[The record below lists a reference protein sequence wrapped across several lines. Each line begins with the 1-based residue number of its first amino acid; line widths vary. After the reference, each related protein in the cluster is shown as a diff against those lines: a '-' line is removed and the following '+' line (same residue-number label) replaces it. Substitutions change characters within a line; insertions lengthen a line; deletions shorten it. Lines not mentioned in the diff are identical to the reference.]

1 MPFKPLS
8 HLARVSIAKGLFHTG
23 PSVVAA
29 GQYASTTAS
38 SSISQIHNYPVGKFA
53 KASHLQNVFQGASSS
68 SGAGAKTGH
77 ASSGSTGDAGLA
89 TYFAAWQHAQQTG
102 DDTELREHQF
112 QRRIGWKSSERPSSS
127 AHRLDS
133 TKAVD
138 LLRPA
143 PRLGNRPY
151 SETAAEEVKNAQDSL
166 AEAEALAKVDE
177 AIAQE
182 IKDVRESKVAEE
194 TIEEDTASSP
204 HQSTST
210 NLTSPAIDE
219 SAFFSRRINDL
230 GQQQQYADI
239 PAVFESML
247 KDGLVPTVEAYN
259 DILVS
264 AIALGEGTYQ
274 VWPRALEVYSDMTTR
289 SVEPNSSTY
298 SILVQ
303 FLVLRGLEAFQTQK
317 ALELR
322 RSRYANAD
330 GDFIF
335 KSTAL
340 QQELYAGDNSTLFA
354 IKLYNVAKA
363 KLADFELSAP
373 VYNALIQACAQAG
386 HVEELTAIVSD
397 MRSQG
402 LAPASTLYPA
412 MINAYAS
419 IKDVDAAKRCY
430 EKYRN
435 LAIMRATN
443 DQQDFAVYAALIKVY
458 LSSGLDEAGLH
469 FYEKIVESYA
479 GAADKEVLTQE
490 LTAALI
496 IDAIVPFH
504 LEKADF
510 AEAIESIKQYSKD
523 VATSDLAWSKVC
535 VAASDANEVELAQKS
550 FSSISIVHAGAAMAL
565 AAMYARHGQ
574 IESAKGIWRQITVL
588 PVKPEVVDFV
598 TMLAATIMNSGR
610 VEAALAE
617 AQQMFKQVRAAAG
630 SRTETIREIDE
641 AILLFGE
648 LMTQQHAV
656 VSAQGSINLIR
667 TMIENGGLITPV
679 AEHAIASLGPECV
692 MELAPQDIALALHV
706 QAGMLPAQPGVSDP
720 AHAARFCHLL
730 DTVLTRGIAMDPS
743 TMMMV
748 TEALPRLY
756 GARPDLAQRWQEF
769 LQPPVKPTPIFSP
782 VMTNSPATEM
792 AAPEAYD
799 PYSHNTDYRAST
811 IISDQLESTT
821 GRIETQL
828 SDALAR
834 FRNVRRAG
842 RHVRYTTY
850 AKLITAAGKT
860 KQTTLIHEIFGMAQ
874 SDVPLVPGYP
884 SVKAGWIP
892 IIDAMVAAFLTV
904 GDRKAAAKYHQDLLN
919 MGAAPSAN
927 TFGIYVTTLE
937 GTFDEATE
945 AVRIFQRA
953 LSEGVEPSVFLY
965 NAVIGKLGKA
975 RRIDDCLFYFGDMQA
990 KNIRPSSVTYG
1001 TLVNALCRTSEERF
1015 AEEMFDEMESMPNY
1029 RPRAAPY
1036 NSIIQYFLNTKRDR
1050 SKVLSYYERM
1060 KMRGIKPTS
1069 HTYKLL
1075 IEANASLEPVNLSAA
1090 EAILEEMKVA
1100 GIQPEAVHY
1109 GTLIHA
1115 KGCVMH
1121 DMDAARATFDSV
1133 VANGSI
1139 RVTDNLYQNLLES
1152 MVANHLV
1159 AETDAIVNDM
1169 RARRVNMT
1177 AYIANTLIH
1186 GWAGEGDISKAKS
1199 IYGSLGRERREPST
1213 YEAMTR
1219 AYLAGG
1225 DQEGARGVVK
1235 EMLSKGYPAAVA
1247 EKVLVLVGGA

>member
-38 SSISQIHNYPVGKFA
+38 TSINQIQNYPGGKFA
-53 KASHLQNVFQGASSS
+53 KATHLQNVFQGASSS

-112 QRRIGWKSSERPSSS
+112 HRRIGWKSSEKPIQ
-127 AHRLDS
+127 RLDS
-133 TKAVD
+133 KAVD
-138 LLRPA
+138 ILRPA
-143 PRLGNRPY
+143 RLNRPY
-151 SETAAEEVKNAQDSL
+151 SENAAEEVRKAQDSL
-166 AEAEALAKVDE
+166 AESDAIAKIDQ

-182 IKDVRESKVAEE
+182 IQDVQESRVVE
-194 TIEEDTASSP
+194 EEDTASSP

-210 NLTSPAIDE
+210 NLTSPALDE
-219 SAFFSRRINDL
+219 SAFSSQLINDL

-274 VWPRALEVYSDMTTR
+274 VYPRALGVYDDMTKR
-289 SVEPNSSTY
+289 SVEPNAATFA
-298 SILVQ
+298 ILVE
-303 FLVLRGLEAFQTQK
+303 FLVQRGLEASKTKK
-317 ALELR
+317 ALALR

-340 QQELYAGDNSTLFA
+340 QQEMYSGDTSTEFA
-354 IKLYNVAKA
+354 IKLYNVARA
-363 KLADFELSAP
+363 KLDNFELSAP
-373 VYNALIQACAQAG
+373 IYNGLIQICAEEG
-386 HVEELTAIVSD
+386 RVEDMDDFISD

-402 LAPASTLYPA
+402 LAPASTLYWA
-412 MINAYAS
+412 MINAHAS
-419 IKDVDAAKRCY
+419 TKNVNAAKKCY

-435 LAIMRATN
+435 VAIIRATN
-443 DQQDFAVYAALIKVY
+443 DQQDFAVYAALIKAY
-458 LSSGLDEAGLH
+458 LSSGSHEAGLH

-479 GAADKEVLTQE
+479 GATDKEYLTHT
-490 LTAALI
+490 LTASLVT
-496 IDAIVPFH
+496 DAVVPFH

-510 AEAIESIKQYSKD
+510 AGAIESVTQYSKD
-523 VATSDLAWSKVC
+523 VETSDRALSKVC
-535 VAASDANEVELAQKS
+535 IAAADVNEVEFAQKA
-550 FSSISIVHAGAAMAL
+550 FSSISIVNANAAMAL

-574 IESAKGIWRQITVL
+574 IESAKEVWNCITTL
-588 PVKPEVVDFV
+588 PSKPEVVDFV
-598 TMLAATIMNSGR
+598 AMLASTVMNSGR
-610 VEAALAE
+610 IEAALAE
-617 AQQMFKQVRAAAG
+617 ARCMFKQIRKSASG
-630 SRTETIREIDE
+630 TETIRQVDE

-648 LMTQQHAV
+648 LMIQQHAV

-667 TMIENGGLITPV
+667 MMIENGGLLTPV

-730 DTVLTRGIAMDPS
+730 ETVLTRGIAMDPS
-743 TMMMV
+743 TIMMV
-748 TEALPRLY
+748 TEALPRLH
-756 GARPDLAQRWQEF
+756 GARADLVKRWQEL
-769 LQPPVKPTPIFSP
+769 LQPPKPAPMFSP
-782 VMTNSPATEM
+782 VMASPVVEM
-792 AAPEAYD
+792 APIEAYD

-811 IISDQLESTT
+811 IISDQLDSTT
-821 GRIETQL
+821 GRIDSQL
-828 SDALAR
+828 SDALSR

-860 KQTTLIHEIFGMAQ
+860 KQTGLIHEIFSMAQ
-874 SDVPLVPGYP
+874 SDVPLVLEYP

-892 IIDAMVAAFLTV
+892 IIDAMVAAFLTI

-927 TFGIYVTTLE
+927 TFGIYITTLE

-945 AVRIFQRA
+945 AVKIFQRA

-1015 AEEMFDEMESMPNY
+1015 AEEMFEEMESMPNY

-1050 SKVLSYYERM
+1050 AKVLAYYERM
-1060 KMRGIKPTS
+1060 KSRGIKPTS

-1075 IEANASLEPVNLSAA
+1075 IEANASLDPVNLSAA
-1090 EAILEEMKVA
+1090 EAILEEMKAA

-1121 DMDAARATFDSV
+1121 DMAAARATFDLV

-1139 RVTDNLYQNLLES
+1139 RLTDNLYQNLLES

-1159 AETDAIVNDM
+1159 GKTDAVVEDM

-1177 AYIANTLIH
+1177 PYIANTLIH
-1186 GWAGEGDISKAKS
+1186 GWAGEGKISKAKS
-1199 IYGSLGRERREPST
+1199 IYESLGREKREPST

-1235 EMLSKGYPAAVA
+1235 EMLGKGYPTAVA

>member
-8 HLARVSIAKGLFHTG
+8 HLARVSIAKSLFHNG

-38 SSISQIHNYPVGKFA
+38 TSINQIHNYPVGKFA
-53 KASHLQNVFQGASSS
+53 KASHLQNVFQGTSSS

-77 ASSGSTGDAGLA
+77 ASSGSQGDASLA

-112 QRRIGWKSSERPSSS
+112 QRRIGWKSTERP
-127 AHRLDS
+127 ATGVHRLDS
-133 TKAVD
+133 SKAVD

-143 PRLGNRPY
+143 PRLANRPY
-151 SETAAEEVKNAQDSL
+151 SENAAEDVRNAQDSL
-166 AEAEALAKVDE
+166 AEAEALAKIDE

-182 IKDVRESKVAEE
+182 IKDVQESKTAEE
-194 TIEEDTASSP
+194 ALEEDTASSP

-210 NLTSPAIDE
+210 NLTSPAIDD

-230 GQQQQYADI
+230 GREQQYADI

-264 AIALGEGTYQ
+264 AIALSEGTYQ
-274 VWPRALEVYSDMTTR
+274 VWPRALEVYGDMTKRT
-289 SVEPNSSTY
+289 VEPNASTY
-298 SILVQ
+298 AILVQ
-303 FLVLRGLEAFQTQK
+303 FLVLRGLEASKTK
-317 ALELR
+317 RALELR

-330 GDFIF
+330 GDFFF

-340 QQELYAGDNSTLFA
+340 QQELYAGDNSTVFA

-363 KLADFELSAP
+363 KIVDFELSAP
-373 VYNALIQACAQAG
+373 VYNALIQACVQAG
-386 HVEELTAIVSD
+386 LVEDMEAVVAD

-402 LAPASTLYPA
+402 LAPSSTLYPA
-412 MINAYAS
+412 MISAYSAA
-419 IKDVDAAKRCY
+419 KDVDAAKKCY

-435 LAIMRATN
+435 FAIVRAAN
-443 DQQDFAVYAALIKVY
+443 DQQDFAVYAALIKAY
-458 LSSGLDEAGLH
+458 LSSGLTEGGLH
-469 FYEKIVESYA
+469 FYDKIVESYA
-479 GAADKEVLTQE
+479 GSPDQEYLTQA
-490 LTAALI
+490 LTTSLVI
-496 IDAIVPFH
+496 EAIVPFH
-504 LEKADF
+504 LETADF
-510 AEAIESIKQYSKD
+510 SGAIESIKQYSNN
-523 VATSDLAWSKVC
+523 VATSDRAFSKVC
-535 VAASDANEVELAQKS
+535 IAAADANEIELAQRA
-550 FSSISIVHAGAAMAL
+550 FSSISTVSADAAMAL

-574 IESAKGIWRQITVL
+574 IESARATWNQITAL
-588 PVKPEVVDFV
+588 PDKPEVVEFV
-598 TMLAATIMNSGR
+598 AMLVSTIMNSGR
-610 VEAALAE
+610 IEAALAE
-617 AQQMFKQVRAAAG
+617 ARSMFKQIRA
-630 SRTETIREIDE
+630 SIDLQTETIIEIDE
-641 AILLFGE
+641 AIVLFGE
-648 LMTQQHAV
+648 LMTQQHVV

-667 TMIENGGLITPV
+667 TMIENGGLVTPV

-692 MELAPQDIALALHV
+692 MELPPQDIALALHV

-720 AHAARFCHLL
+720 AHTARFCHLL
-730 DTVLTRGIAMDPS
+730 ETVLNRGIAMDPS
-743 TMMMV
+743 TIMMV
-748 TEALPRLY
+748 TEAFPRLH
-756 GARPDLAQRWQEF
+756 GARADLVHRWKDL
-769 LQPPVKPTPIFSP
+769 LQPPVKPTPMFSP
-782 VMTNSPATEM
+782 VLANTPVVEMSPT
-792 AAPEAYD
+792 EAYD
-799 PYSHNTDYRAST
+799 PYAYNTDYRTST

-821 GRIETQL
+821 GRTENHL
-828 SDALAR
+828 SDALSR

-860 KQTTLIHEIFGMAQ
+860 KQTHLIHEIFGMAQ
-874 SDVPLVPGYP
+874 SDVPLVPEYP

-927 TFGIYVTTLE
+927 TFGIYITTLE

-945 AVRIFQRA
+945 AVKIFQRA

-975 RRIDDCLFYFGDMQA
+975 RRIDDCLLYFGDMQA

-1050 SKVLSYYERM
+1050 SKVLAYYERM

-1090 EAILEEMKVA
+1090 EAIMEEMKAA

-1121 DMDAARATFDSV
+1121 DMEAARVTFDSV
-1133 VANGSI
+1133 LADGSI
-1139 RVTDNLYQNLLES
+1139 RITDNLYQNLLES

-1159 AETDAIVNDM
+1159 AETDAVVNDM
-1169 RARRVNMT
+1169 RVRRVNMT
-1177 AYIANTLIH
+1177 PYIANTLIH
-1186 GWAGEGDISKAKS
+1186 GWAGESQISKAKS
-1199 IYGSLGRERREPST
+1199 IYESLGRERREPST

-1225 DQEGARGVVK
+1225 DQEGARTVVR

-1247 EKVLVLVGGA
+1247 EKVLVLVNGA

>member
-38 SSISQIHNYPVGKFA
+38 SSINQIHNYPVGKFA
-53 KASHLQNVFQGASSS
+53 KATHLQNVFQGASSS

-77 ASSGSTGDAGLA
+77 ATSGSTGDAGLA

-112 QRRIGWKSSERPSSS
+112 QRRIGWKSSERPSLN
-127 AHRLDS
+127 RLDS
-133 TKAVD
+133 KAVD
-138 LLRPA
+138 ILRPA
-143 PRLGNRPY
+143 PRSVNRPY
-151 SETAAEEVKNAQDSL
+151 SENAAEEVKQAQDSL
-166 AEAEALAKVDE
+166 AEAEALAKVDA

-182 IKDVRESKVAEE
+182 IRDVRESKAAEE
-194 TIEEDTASSP
+194 AVEEDTASSP

-210 NLTSPAIDE
+210 NLTSPSIDE
-219 SAFFSRRINDL
+219 SAFFSQQINNL
-230 GQQQQYADI
+230 AHRQQYVDI

-247 KDGLVPTVEAYN
+247 RDGLVPTVEAYN

-264 AIALGEGTYQ
+264 AIALSDGTYQ
-274 VWPRALEVYSDMTTR
+274 VWPRALEVYSDMTKRT
-289 SVEPNSSTY
+289 VEPNSSTY

-303 FLVLRGLEAFQTQK
+303 FLTLRGLEAFQTQK
-317 ALELR
+317 GLELR

-340 QQELYAGDNSTLFA
+340 QQELYAGDKSTLFA

-363 KLADFELSAP
+363 KLADFALSAP
-373 VYNALIQACAQAG
+373 VYNALVQACAQEG
-386 HVEELTAIVSD
+386 LVEDMATIVDD

-402 LAPASTLYPA
+402 LAPASTLYPV
-412 MINAYAS
+412 MVNAYAS
-419 IKDVDAAKRCY
+419 VKDVNAAKNCY

-443 DQQDFAVYAALIKVY
+443 DPQDFPVYAALIKAY
-458 LSSGLDEAGLH
+458 LTSGLNEAGLH
-469 FYEKIVESYA
+469 FYEKIVESYD
-479 GAADKEVLTQE
+479 GAADEEVLTQA
-490 LTAALI
+490 LTAALV

-504 LEKADF
+504 LEKVDF
-510 AEAIESIKQYSKD
+510 AGAIESINQYSKD
-523 VATSDLAWSKVC
+523 IATMDQAFSKVC
-535 VAASDANEVELAQKS
+535 IAAADANEVELAQKA
-550 FSSISIVHAGAAMAL
+550 FSSMSIVHTDAAMAL

-574 IESAKGIWRQITVL
+574 IDSAREVWRQITAL
-588 PVKPEVVDFV
+588 PVKPEVIDFV
-598 TMLAATIMNSGR
+598 AMLVATIMNSGR

-617 AQQMFKQVRAAAG
+617 ARLMFKQVRAFAG

-667 TMIENGGLITPV
+667 TMIENGGLVTPI
-679 AEHAIASLGPECV
+679 AEHAIASLGPDCV
-692 MELAPQDIALALHV
+692 MQLAPQDIALALHV

-730 DTVLTRGIAMDPS
+730 ETVLNRGIAMDPS

-748 TEALPRLY
+748 TEALPRLH
-756 GARPDLAQRWQEF
+756 GARADLSQRWQEL
-769 LQPPVKPTPIFSP
+769 LQPPVKPAAIFSP
-782 VMTNSPATEM
+782 VATSPVEM
-792 AAPEAYD
+792 VSADAYD
-799 PYSHNTDYRAST
+799 PYAHNTDYRAST

-821 GRIETQL
+821 GRVENQL
-828 SDALAR
+828 TDALAR

-860 KQTTLIHEIFGMAQ
+860 KQTNLIHEIFGMAQ
-874 SDVPLVPGYP
+874 SDVPFVPEYP

-892 IIDAMVAAFLTV
+892 IIDSMVAAFLTV

-927 TFGIYVTTLE
+927 TFGIYITTLE

-945 AVRIFQRA
+945 AVKIFQRA

-1015 AEEMFDEMESMPNY
+1015 AEEMFNEMESMPNY

-1050 SKVLSYYERM
+1050 VKVLEYYERM

-1075 IEANASLEPVNLSAA
+1075 IEANASLEPINLSAA
-1090 EAILEEMKVA
+1090 EAILEEMRVA

-1121 DMDAARATFDSV
+1121 DMNAARATFDSV

-1159 AETDAIVNDM
+1159 AETDAVLNDM
-1169 RARRVNMT
+1169 RARRVSMT
-1177 AYIANTLIH
+1177 PYIANTLIH
-1186 GWAGEGDISKAKS
+1186 GWAGEGDIDKAKS
-1199 IYGSLGRERREPST
+1199 IYESLGRERREPST

-1235 EMLSKGYPAAVA
+1235 EMLSKGYPSAVA
-1247 EKVLVLVGGA
+1247 EKVLVLVGGT

>member
-38 SSISQIHNYPVGKFA
+38 TSINQIQNYPVGKFA

-77 ASSGSTGDAGLA
+77 ASSGSSGDASLA

-112 QRRIGWKSSERPSSS
+112 QRRIGWKSSERPIQ
-127 AHRLDS
+127 RLDS
-133 TKAVD
+133 KAVD
-138 LLRPA
+138 ILRPP
-143 PRLGNRPY
+143 PRLANRPY
-151 SETAAEEVKNAQDSL
+151 SENAVEDVRKAQDSL
-166 AEAEALAKVDE
+166 AEADAIAKIDQ

-182 IKDVRESKVAEE
+182 IKDVRESKATEE
-194 TIEEDTASSP
+194 AVEEDSASSP

-219 SAFFSRRINDL
+219 SVFFSQRINDL
-230 GQQQQYADI
+230 GLQQQYADI

-259 DILVS
+259 DIMVS
-264 AIALGEGTYQ
+264 AIALSEGTYQ
-274 VWPRALEVYSDMTTR
+274 VYPRALGVYDDMTKR
-289 SVEPNSSTY
+289 SVEPNAATY
-298 SILVQ
+298 AILVQ
-303 FLVLRGLEAFQTQK
+303 FLVQRGLEAWKTQK

-340 QQELYAGDNSTLFA
+340 QQELYVGDTSTEFA
-354 IKLYNVAKA
+354 VKLYNVAKA
-363 KLADFELSAP
+363 KLDDFELSTP
-373 VYNALIQACAQAG
+373 VYNAFIEACAQEG
-386 HVEELTAIVSD
+386 RVEEMDDLVSD
-397 MRSQG
+397 MRRRR

-419 IKDVDAAKRCY
+419 IKDVNSAKKCY

-435 LAIMRATN
+435 VAIIRATN
-443 DQQDFAVYAALIKVY
+443 DQQDFSVYAALIKAY
-458 LSSGLDEAGLH
+458 LSSESHEAGLH
-469 FYEKIVESYA
+469 FYEKIVESYTT
-479 GAADKEVLTQE
+479 AADKEYLTQA
-490 LTAALI
+490 LTASLVTEAV
-496 IDAIVPFH
+496 VPFY
-504 LEKADF
+504 LEKPDF
-510 AEAIESIKQYSKD
+510 AGAIESVKQYSKD
-523 VATSDLAWSKVC
+523 VETSNRAFSKVC
-535 VAASDANEVELAQKS
+535 IAAADANEVDLAQKA
-550 FSSISIVHAGAAMAL
+550 FSSISIVNADAAMAL
-565 AAMYARHGQ
+565 ASMYARHGQ
-574 IESAKGIWRQITVL
+574 IDSAKETWNQITVL
-588 PVKPEVVDFV
+588 PSKPEVVDFV
-598 TMLAATIMNSGR
+598 SMLTSTIMNSGR
-610 VEAALAE
+610 IEAALAE
-617 AQQMFKQVRAAAG
+617 ARSMFKQVRACASG
-630 SRTETIREIDE
+630 TETIRQIDE

-648 LMTQQHAV
+648 LMTQQQAV

-667 TMIENGGLITPV
+667 SMIENGGLLTPV

-730 DTVLTRGIAMDPS
+730 ETVLARGIAMDPS
-743 TMMMV
+743 TIMMV
-748 TEALPRLY
+748 TEALPRLH
-756 GARPDLAQRWQEF
+756 GARADLVKRWQEL
-769 LQPPVKPTPIFSP
+769 LQPPVKATPMFSP
-782 VMTNSPATEM
+782 VMPNSPVEM
-792 AAPEAYD
+792 TPTEAYD
-799 PYSHNTDYRAST
+799 PYGYNTDYRAST

-821 GRIETQL
+821 GRIESQL

-860 KQTTLIHEIFGMAQ
+860 KQTNLIHEIFGMAQ
-874 SDVPLVPGYP
+874 SDVPLVPEYP

-892 IIDAMVAAFLTV
+892 IVDAMVAAFLTV

-927 TFGIYVTTLE
+927 TFGIYITTLE

-945 AVRIFQRA
+945 AVKIFQRA

-1050 SKVLSYYERM
+1050 AKVLAYYERM
-1060 KMRGIKPTS
+1060 KLRGIKPTS

-1075 IEANASLEPVNLSAA
+1075 IEANASLDPVNLSAA
-1090 EAILEEMKVA
+1090 EAILEEMKAA

-1121 DMDAARATFDSV
+1121 DMTAARATFDSV

-1139 RVTDNLYQNLLES
+1139 RLTDNLYQNLLES

-1159 AETDAIVNDM
+1159 TETDAVVEDM

-1177 AYIANTLIH
+1177 PYIANTLIH
-1186 GWAGEGDISKAKS
+1186 GWAGEGDINKAKS
-1199 IYGSLGRERREPST
+1199 IYESVGREKREPST

-1225 DQEGARGVVK
+1225 DQEGARDVVK

>member
-38 SSISQIHNYPVGKFA
+38 SSINQIHNYPVGKFA
-53 KASHLQNVFQGASSS
+53 KATHLQNVFQGTSSS
-68 SGAGAKTGH
+68 SGSGAKAGH
-77 ASSGSTGDAGLA
+77 ASSGSSDAGLA

-102 DDTELREHQF
+102 DDTELREHQL
-112 QRRIGWKSSERPSSS
+112 QRRIGWKSDRPLN
-127 AHRLDS
+127 RLDS
-133 TKAVD
+133 KAVD
-138 LLRPA
+138 ILRPA
-143 PRLGNRPY
+143 ARLGRPY
-151 SETAAEEVKNAQDSL
+151 SETAEVKAQNSL
-166 AEAEALAKVDE
+166 DEAEALAKVDE

-182 IKDVRESKVAEE
+182 IKHVRESKAVEE
-194 TIEEDTASSP
+194 AVEEDTASSP

-219 SAFFSRRINDL
+219 SAFFSGCINDL
-230 GQQQQYADI
+230 AQQHQFADI

-264 AIALGEGTYQ
+264 AIALSEGTYQ
-274 VWPRALEVYSDMTTR
+274 VWPRALEVYSDMTNR
-289 SVEPNSSTY
+289 VVEPNASTY
-298 SILVQ
+298 AILVQ
-303 FLVLRGLEAFQTQK
+303 FLTLRGLEAFQTQK
-317 ALELR
+317 ALGTR

-340 QQELYAGDNSTLFA
+340 RQELYAGDNSTLFA
-354 IKLYNVAKA
+354 IKLYNVARA
-363 KLADFELSAP
+363 KLDDFELAEP
-373 VYNALIQACAQAG
+373 VYNALIQACAQKG
-386 HVEELTAIVSD
+386 LVEDMSAIVSD
-397 MRSQG
+397 MRRQG
-402 LAPASTLYPA
+402 LAPAGKLYPD

-419 IKDVDAAKRCY
+419 AKDINAAKICY

-435 LAIMRATN
+435 LAIMRASN
-443 DQQDFAVYAALIKVY
+443 DQQDFPVYTSLIKTY
-458 LSSGLDEAGLH
+458 LSSGMNEAGLH
-469 FYEKIVESYA
+469 FYEKIVESYD
-479 GAADKEVLTQE
+479 GAEDQETLTQS
-490 LTAALI
+490 LTASLVT
-496 IDAIVPFH
+496 DAVVPFH

-510 AEAIESIKQYSKD
+510 AGAIESISHYSKD
-523 VATSDLAWSKVC
+523 IATSDRALNTVC
-535 VAASDANEVELAQKS
+535 IAASDANEVELAQKA
-550 FSSISIVHAGAAMAL
+550 FSSISTTHTDAAMAL
-565 AAMYARHGQ
+565 AAMYTRHGQ
-574 IESAKGIWRQITVL
+574 IDNAKGVWSQITAL
-588 PVKPEVVDFV
+588 PVKPEVIDFV
-598 TMLAATIMNSGR
+598 AMLVSTIMNSGR

-617 AQQMFKQVRAAAG
+617 ARSMFKQVRAVSSG
-630 SRTETIREIDE
+630 PETIREIDE

-667 TMIENGGLITPV
+667 TMIENGGLVTPV

-730 DTVLTRGIAMDPS
+730 ETVLNRGIAMDPS
-743 TMMMV
+743 TIMMV
-748 TEALPRLY
+748 TEALPRLH
-756 GARPDLAQRWQEF
+756 GARADLSQRWQE
-769 LQPPVKPTPIFSP
+769 LLRPAKPVP
-782 VMTNSPATEM
+782 VAIETALTET
-792 AAPEAYD
+792 YD
-799 PYSHNTDYRAST
+799 PYGYNTDYRAST

-821 GRIETQL
+821 GRIENQL

-850 AKLITAAGKT
+850 AKLITTAGKT
-860 KQTTLIHEIFGMAQ
+860 KQVNLIHEIFGMAQ
-874 SDVPLVPGYP
+874 TDVPLVPEYP

-892 IIDAMVAAFLTV
+892 IIDSMVAAFLTI
-904 GDRKAAAKYHQDLLN
+904 GDRKTAAKYHQDLLN

-927 TFGIYVTTLE
+927 TFGIYITTLE

-945 AVRIFQRA
+945 AVKIFQRA

-1050 SKVLSYYERM
+1050 EKVLEYYERM

-1090 EAILEEMKVA
+1090 ETVLEEMKLA

-1121 DMDAARATFDSV
+1121 DMEAARATFDSV
-1133 VANGSI
+1133 ISNGSI
-1139 RVTDNLYQNLLES
+1139 RITDNLYQNLLES
-1152 MVANHLV
+1152 LVANHRV
-1159 AETDAIVNDM
+1159 GETDAVVADM

-1177 AYIANTLIH
+1177 PYIANTLIH
-1186 GWAGEGDISKAKS
+1186 GWAGEGEINKAKS
-1199 IYGSLGRERREPST
+1199 IYESLGRERREPST

-1225 DQEGARGVVK
+1225 EQEAARGVVK

-1247 EKVLVLVGGA
+1247 EKVLVLVGA